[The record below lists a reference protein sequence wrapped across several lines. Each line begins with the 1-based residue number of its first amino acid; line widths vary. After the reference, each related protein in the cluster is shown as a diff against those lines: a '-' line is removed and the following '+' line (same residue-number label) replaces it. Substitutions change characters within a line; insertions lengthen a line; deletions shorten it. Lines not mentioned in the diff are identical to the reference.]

1 MRGFDEFAQEAQ
13 RIDLR
18 LRVNPER
25 LDEIAKVSGEG
36 LFHVPILALSI
47 LLIARARKKSFATA
61 DVAVWTAA
69 TLSRHFSRLAGVRS
83 KMEWSVPHRK
93 RCAEALMFLEGAQL
107 IRVEDVSP
115 RYVECTPI
123 GVTFVRDLLARS
135 DEIGFLTKRLERSYR
150 GVEHH
155 GIGLL

>member
-18 LRVNPER
+18 LRVDPER
-25 LDEIAKVSGEG
+25 LDEIAKLSGEG
-36 LFHVPILALSI
+36 LFHVPILALCI
-47 LLIARARKKSFATA
+47 LLIARAKKKSLATA

-69 TLSRHFSRLAGVRS
+69 MLSRHFSRLRAVRS

-93 RCAEALMFLEGAQL
+93 RCADALMFLESAQL
-107 IRVEDVSP
+107 IRVEDGSP
-115 RYVECTPI
+115 RYVECTPN
-123 GVTFVRDLLARS
+123 GLAFLRDVLSRT
-135 DEIGFLTKRLERSYR
+135 DEIGFLGKRLERSYR
-150 GVEHH
+150 GLEHH